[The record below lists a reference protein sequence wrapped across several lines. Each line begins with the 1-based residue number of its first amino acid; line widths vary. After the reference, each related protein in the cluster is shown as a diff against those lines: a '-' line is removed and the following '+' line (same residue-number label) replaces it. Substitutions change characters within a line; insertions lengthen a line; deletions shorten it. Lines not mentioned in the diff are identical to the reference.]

1 MKTHFKTTEDLC
13 VKLQEDINV
22 ILTDIREFMHYNEE
36 TEEVLKI
43 HFDVD
48 LVLENMN
55 AKSQRAK
62 QEEFVAQTVND
73 HSEHIYNPDLYS
85 FHRPKQ
91 NHNSKSTFNRAAK
104 LFFR

>member
-1 MKTHFKTTEDLC
+1 MKIHYKTTEDLC
-13 VKLQEDINV
+13 VKLQEDVNI
-22 ILTDIREFMHYNEE
+22 ILTDIRKFMHYNEE

-55 AKSQRAK
+55 AKSQRARH
-62 QEEFVAQTVND
+62 EEFVAQTVSD
-73 HSEHIYNPDLYS
+73 HTEHVYNPDLYS
-85 FHRPKQ
+85 FRTPMQ
-91 NHNSKSTFNRAAK
+91 NTPSVNRFNKAAK